1 MGLVAVAASSALILG
16 ACGGGNGT
24 AGQQSQQSQQS
35 QQGGAAPGGGNSNAV
50 ASSCAAANQILDNTQ
65 SYTGK
70 QVTFTGTVAQV
81 VGPHAFTV
89 AATGNNNGGILG
101 GGNNNGNGNGNNAN
115 NGNNSGNNAQGN
127 GTQTLLA
134 VDKDAMSLTPGSPVQ
149 VTGTLQPTFDTNQ
162 AQSFTGGNLD
172 QATFTAYNGKPYVQ
186 AVSAGPV
193 SANLTNSNQGSGIL
207 GGGNNGSC
215 AAADQVLNNTQS
227 YIGQQVTITGTVAQV
242 VGPHAF
248 TIAANGNN
256 NNGGIVGGNNN
267 GNNAQGS
274 GTQTLLA
281 VDKET
286 TSLTPGSSVQVT
298 GTLQPTFDTNQ
309 AQTFTGGNLD
319 QAAFTAYNGK
329 PYVQAVYAGPA
340 SANLSGSQNGR

>member
-24 AGQQSQQSQQS
+24 AGQQGQSQQS
-35 QQGGAAPGGGNSNAV
+35 GTAQGGGNSNAV

-70 QVTFTGTVAQV
+70 QVTFTGTVGQV

-89 AATGNNNGGILG
+89 AATGNNAGNNNGGILG
-101 GGNNNGNGNGNNAN
+101 GNNNAN
-115 NGNNSGNNAQGN
+115 NGNNAQGG
-127 GTQTLLA
+127 GTQLLA
-134 VDKDAMSLTPGSPVQ
+134 VDKETTSLTPGSPVQ

-162 AQSFTGGNLD
+162 AQTFTGGNLD
-172 QATFTAYNGKPYVQ
+172 QAAFTAYNGKPYVQ
-186 AVSAGPV
+186 AAFAGPV
-193 SANLTNSNQGSGIL
+193 SANLANSNQGGGIL
-207 GGGNNGSC
+207 GGGNNGSGC
-215 AAADQVLNNTQS
+215 AAASQVLNNTQS
-227 YIGQQVTITGTVAQV
+227 YTGQQITVTGTVGQV

-248 TIAANGNN
+248 TVAANGNN
-256 NNGGIVGGNNN
+256 AGNNNGGILGGNNNANN
-267 GNNAQGS
+267 GNNAQGG

-286 TSLTPGSSVQVT
+286 TSLTPGSPVQVT

-329 PYVQAVYAGPA
+329 PYVQAVFAGPV
-340 SANLSGSQNGR
+340 SANLANNGQGR